1 MPGFA
6 DVMKQLG
13 SAAFQIAPALMGPG
27 VAKGFYDAQAEHN
40 KKQLDFEHQN
50 GQEMGNFYLHLA
62 SNPNLDPQIAQQY
75 NNAAAAALSYNPLD
89 PESRKNFEKIRKLNP
104 ADVFIQAHETRL
116 NKYQHELTN
125 SPGNTQGTNFGGAPQ
140 QPQVNASPNVPLD
153 DDNSMP
159 VGPPPQGVSG
169 PPPTSLGPQNIQ
181 DYVLS
186 QIGPEPPPYVNG
198 YKNPAHDVWA
208 TEMQSRIKTTQHLDP
223 ELAKQFG
230 FDEER
235 FIDSSLLNP
244 YAGLIKNQNNNETR
258 RQVESAKLEAA
269 KHKAEAQ
276 EELAKARTEFF
287 KAQTIYTKT
296 KNDFTGKNFG
306 LALQKFALAKRN
318 ADRADKAFEFGT
330 FGTVGGDIVP
340 GSLMIPGTNIPVGPR
355 NAPNVRPTAAT
366 QAKGDA
372 ANNMVALG
380 DNVVEFIKDPANA
393 GLFGKIQGHIQPFM
407 AGKIGTDVP
416 GAAHI
421 RADLQSIASLLAPVH
436 GFRAKSAADEFLQ
449 TMNQADSPEA
459 LEEAINTYSAMAQIV
474 AEGGLP
480 VFAGA
485 NGEPTQRLTKPA
497 VSAPGTHAVPPKL
510 AGSSATPAPSQ
521 YTVGQVVTLKGGKKI
536 KIKALSGTKI
546 TDYDEVK

>member
-75 NNAAAAALSYNPLD
+75 QNAAAAALSYNPLD

-104 ADVFIQAHETRL
+104 ADVFTQAHDNRL

-140 QPQVNASPNVPLD
+140 GAPQVNQAPNVPLD
-153 DDNSMP
+153 DDNSMPNGP

-169 PPPTSLGPQNIQ
+169 PPPSASMSDFVT
-181 DYVLS
+181 S
-186 QIGPEPPPYVNG
+186 QIGQAPEQYVNG
-198 YKNPAHDVWA
+198 YLNPNFDVWNK
-208 TEMQSRIKTTQHLDP
+208 EHQSRMGNTVHLSA
-223 ELAKQFG
+223 EQAEQFG
-230 FDEER
+230 LHGEQFVDR
-235 FIDSSLLNP
+235 NVLNP
-244 YAGLIKNQNNNETR
+244 YAGMIRNQNNNSTKI
-258 RQVESAKLEAA
+258 QIESAKVEAA
-269 KHKAEAQ
+269 RNKAQAQ

-287 KAQTIYTKT
+287 KAQTIYTNT
-296 KNDFTGKNFG
+296 RNEFTGRNYN
-306 LALQKFALAKRN
+306 LALQKFALATRN
-318 ADRADKAFEFGT
+318 SQRADKAFEFGT
-330 FGTVGGDIVP
+330 FGTVEGQAVP
-340 GSLMIPGTNIPVGPR
+340 GALMIPGTNIPVGPR

-372 ANNMVALG
+372 ANNMIALG
-380 DNVVEFIKDPANA
+380 DRVNEFVLDPNNA
-393 GLFGKIQGHIQPFM
+393 DIFGKIQGHIQPFM
-407 AGKIGTDVP
+407 AGKIGTDDP
-416 GAAHI
+416 RSAQI

-459 LEEAINTYSAMAQIV
+459 LVAAIDAYSSMAQIV

-480 VFAGA
+480 VFAGQ
-485 NGEPTQRLTKPA
+485 GGKPTQRLVKPSN
-497 VSAPGTHAVPPKL
+497 SAPNTAMAPPPLNAKATDTSYTKTATDPKTKKKVGWDGSKWVPIP
-510 AGSSATPAPSQ
+510 
-521 YTVGQVVTLKGGKKI
+521 
-536 KIKALSGTKI
+536 
-546 TDYDEVK
+546 